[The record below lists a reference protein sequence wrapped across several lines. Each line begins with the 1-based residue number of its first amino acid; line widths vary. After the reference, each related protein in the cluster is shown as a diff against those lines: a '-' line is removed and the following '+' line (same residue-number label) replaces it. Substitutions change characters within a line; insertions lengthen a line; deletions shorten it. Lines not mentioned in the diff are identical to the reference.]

1 MRIGQTVTITSDA
14 FPGKTFSGRAVA
26 VSPAVDPMTN
36 AGLVRVRFPNPSGL
50 LRLGM
55 VLTAEAPADKHR
67 GVLTVPPQPIYRGEQ
82 GAARVYKLNR
92 DPAAAVEVQLGI
104 PPHVAV
110 VLLSGVQAGAS

>member
-67 GVLTVPPQPIYRGEQ
+67 GVLTVPPQAIYRHEQ
-82 GAARVYKLNR
+82 AAARLHKVNGH
-92 DPAAAVEVQLGI
+92 PAPPVAPQLPI
-104 PPHVAV
+104 QPP
-110 VLLSGVQAGAS
+110 